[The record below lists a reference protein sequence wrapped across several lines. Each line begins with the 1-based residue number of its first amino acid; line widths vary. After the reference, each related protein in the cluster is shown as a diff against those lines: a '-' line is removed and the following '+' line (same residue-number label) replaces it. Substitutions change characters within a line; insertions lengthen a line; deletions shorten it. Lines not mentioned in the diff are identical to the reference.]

1 VKPVINL
8 AGNKDCD
15 RIIRDELEKARIE
28 ILEGPR
34 STHEVAASLTGTL
47 HGWYF
52 RRAWYY
58 WVAHATVQSA
68 AVPIEVARSLYA
80 DPIGRTDIRS
90 GGHCACPSPDEY
102 GATYY
107 DADGH
112 ILSSDPLGTQAVEY
126 QRMVER
132 GVLDADSMEKH
143 RFVVDKKLSAVRV
156 MVDLYHIDSL
166 AGLRLFADTLHRLAE
181 AK

>member
-1 VKPVINL
+1 VINL

-15 RIIRDELEKARIE
+15 RFIRDELEKARIE
-28 ILEGPR
+28 ILEVPR
-34 STHEVAASLTGTL
+34 SNHEVAASLAGSL

-68 AVPIEVARSLYA
+68 ALPIEVARELYA
-80 DPIGRTDIRS
+80 DPLGRSDIRV
-90 GGHCACPSPDEY
+90 GGHCACPAPDEY
-102 GATYY
+102 GAIYY
-107 DADGH
+107 DADGK

-126 QRMVER
+126 QGLVDR
-132 GVLDADSMEKH
+132 GLIDAEDIDKH
-143 RFVVDKKLSAVRV
+143 RFVVDKKLSAVRAV
-156 MVDLYHIDSL
+156 VDLYHIDSL
-166 AGLRLFADTLHRLAE
+166 AGLRLFADTLRRLAE